1 MCYGLSA
8 IPEKIEDSKYFKF
21 ILSYMY
27 TLYRPHTLINLY
39 YNMSY
44 SEGDDSDGSC
54 KGFPADDDEREG
66 SDGEHGQRRQVRRR
80 RGQVLPLNRGH
91 RCLTG
96 AQPYLRSTTC

>member
-27 TLYRPHTLINLY
+27 TLYRPHTFINLY

-66 SDGEHGQRRQVRRR
+66 SDGEGIRKSTDRDAKSD
-80 RGQVLPLNRGH
+80 GDEDKY
-91 RCLTG
+91 CL
-96 AQPYLRSTTC
+96 